1 MYAIEINLLR
11 ERTGPAKEELLR
23 GGGSGASNIP
33 LFIGGAV
40 GVAAIGLVLLSS
52 AVVTFQNQRLVTREQ
67 QLDDELARIAPQLT
81 QLDKLKAEEQQVKT
95 ETQALTTIF
104 NQIKPWSA
112 TLQDVSDRVPT
123 NLQISKL
130 EQSASAAPAP
140 ASPPPPQ
147 GGNPPPPAA
156 PVTSEL
162 TITGKARSFDDI
174 NDFVLALKTSPFLSS
189 DSTRLVQS
197 QRSDAAPANAGDK
210 LALVDYKITTAIN
223 GVPASDLLQE
233 LQQKGAAG
241 LVARIDFLKQKGVI
255 QK

>member
-11 ERTGPAKEELLR
+11 ERTGPAKEEFLR
-23 GGGSGASNIP
+23 SGSTVSDNIP
-33 LFIGGAV
+33 LFIGGGV
-40 GVAAIGLVLLSS
+40 GVAAIGLVLLGS
-52 AVVTFQNQRLVTREQ
+52 AAVTFQNQRLVAREQ
-67 QLDDELARIAPQLT
+67 QLDDELARIAPQLA

-123 NLQISKL
+123 HLQISKI

-140 ASPPPPQ
+140 ASPPPQ

-156 PVTSEL
+156 PVASEL

-189 DSTRLVQS
+189 DSTKLVQS
-197 QRSDAAPANAGDK
+197 QRPDTAPANAEDK

-223 GVPASDLLQE
+223 GVAASDLLQE